1 MSQPCGCTSR
11 VGAISFLRCLHLCSD
26 FYQTTDLD
34 SRLST
39 LAQQNVESR
48 HNNWSQVEQRTITRN
63 YRRCEKS
70 SRVINS
76 ALIFFLRPAQGAS
89 AELH

>member
-11 VGAISFLRCLHLCSD
+11 VGAISFMRCLHLCSD

-39 LAQQNVESR
+39 FAQQNVESR
-48 HNNWSQVEQRTITRN
+48 HNNWSQVEQRTITRD
-63 YRRCEKS
+63 YTAHRSATSATGYKMLEGVS
-70 SRVINS
+70 GTPAGNS
-76 ALIFFLRPAQGAS
+76 V
-89 AELH
+89 